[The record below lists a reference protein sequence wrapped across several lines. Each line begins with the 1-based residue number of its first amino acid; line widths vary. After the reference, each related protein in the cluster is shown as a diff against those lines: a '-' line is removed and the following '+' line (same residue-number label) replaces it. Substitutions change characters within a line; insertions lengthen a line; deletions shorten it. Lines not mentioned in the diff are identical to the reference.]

1 MAESILNRMGRGKFK
16 AFSAGSEPRGHV
28 HPLALHLLRKTNH
41 DVSGLRSKSWHEFAT
56 PDAPALDF
64 VFTLCDDAAN
74 ESCPAWPGQPMSAHW
89 GLPDPAAV
97 EGTDAERAFAFDDT
111 MRMLTQRISIFTNLP
126 IQSLSKLSLQTRLD
140 EIGQS
145 RSVPQSETA

>member
-1 MAESILNRMGRGKFK
+1 
-16 AFSAGSEPRGHV
+16 
-28 HPLALHLLRKTNH
+28 LRKTNH

-74 ESCPAWPGQPMSAHW
+74 EPCPAWPGQPMSAHW
-89 GLPDPAAV
+89 GLPDPAAA
-97 EGTDAERAFAFDDT
+97 EGTDAEHAFAFDDT

-126 IQSLSKLSLQTRLD
+126 FQSLSKLSLQKHLD
-140 EIGQS
+140 DIGKTQPEPAKQS
-145 RSVPQSETA
+145 A